1 MLLLRA
7 KPDPCCVFFFGS
19 GAAPRFNTARLTSW
33 EKQIAHRHSPRDATG
48 FGMTT
53 SEIERK
59 WSEKQI
65 PHRHSPRDATGFGM
79 TTSEVKRSGRK
90 AGPSAALGMTTGA
103 SRLQTALG
111 MTTLRV

>member
-7 KPDPCCVFFFGS
+7 KPDPCCVFFFVS
-19 GAAPRFNTARLTSW
+19 GAAPRFNTARMTSW
-33 EKQIAHRHSPRDATG
+33 
-48 FGMTT
+48 
-53 SEIERK
+53 
-59 WSEKQI
+59 EKQI

-79 TTSEVKRSGRK
+79 TTSEIKRSGRE

-111 MTTLRV
+111 MTTLRVQVDEAGWRDELAFTGQ